1 MGWTS
6 LSATVVMFSL
16 LATIRGAKQ
25 KSEASPNHCL
35 FVNGVIQVPNTAD
48 IPKRNPSD
56 IKAQID
62 ALRDQVATL
71 VEGRASPIDDAARVL
86 NEKARDIGG
95 AVREHAETL
104 STQVREKPI
113 AALLIAA
120 GIGYVI
126 GRLVR

>member
-1 MGWTS
+1 M
-6 LSATVVMFSL
+6 
-16 LATIRGAKQ
+16 
-25 KSEASPNHCL
+25 
-35 FVNGVIQVPNTAD
+35 PNTAE
-48 IPKRNPSD
+48 IPKPNSSD

-95 AVREHAETL
+95 AVLEHAETL

-113 AALLIAA
+113 TALLIAA

-126 GRLVR
+126 GRLAR